1 MNKFLSVLVAGL
13 IAGSL
18 SVSAFAAD
26 AAKAV
31 PAATAKPV
39 VAAVKTT
46 DVKTEKKETGIKASL
61 KKLLP
66 SAKKTEAK

>member
-18 SVSAFAAD
+18 SVNAFAED
-26 AAKAV
+26 AAKVAT
-31 PAATAKPV
+31 TAKPA
-39 VAAVKTT
+39 VAAVKAT

>member
-18 SVSAFAAD
+18 SVSTFAAD

-31 PAATAKPV
+31 PAATAKP

-66 SAKKTEAK
+66 SAKKTETK